1 MLISFLNLKKGKKQM
16 PMSTNKSM
24 KRFLCLL
31 LLSFSVFWASADE
44 YYRSNGI
51 YAIMTDN
58 GQFIEIYFNLNGS
71 YKNTVAYAYLK
82 DGDTYTMTSLD
93 GKIIILKQEAADL
106 VDMNTNL
113 RFINISS
120 NVNEKHKAMNVLSIN
135 TSIAFFSVTYELK
148 INDNF
153 SFVLESGYGNSFLMF
168 YPGFIVNG
176 IGRWY
181 PWNGSFFVG
190 IGLGYEQKYI
200 VDTESR
206 HSFLEI
212 KGNDGQTM
220 RRDGFMFSLGA
231 GWQIDLGKKDGL
243 ILPINLG
250 IRWMTGP
257 NTMDNLNKDI
267 TPYAMIGIGYAF

>member
-1 MLISFLNLKKGKKQM
+1 M
-16 PMSTNKSM
+16 PRSTNKNM
-24 KRFLCLL
+24 KRYLFLSILI
-31 LLSFSVFWASADE
+31 FSAFWVFADE
-44 YYRSNGI
+44 YYRSDGI

-58 GQFIEIYFNLNGS
+58 GQFIEIYFNSDGS
-71 YKNTVAYAYLK
+71 YNNVMAYTYLK
-82 DGDTYTMTSLD
+82 DGDTYTMTSFD
-93 GKIIILKQEAADL
+93 GEIILLKQDAIGL
-106 VDMNTNL
+106 VDIDSNV
-113 RFINISS
+113 RFINILS
-120 NVNEKHKAMNVLSIN
+120 NVNEQHKAMNVLSIN
-135 TSIAFFSVTYELK
+135 TSIAIFSVTYELK
-148 INDNF
+148 INDSF

-190 IGLGYEQKYI
+190 VGLGYEQNYI
-200 VDTESR
+200 ADTESR
-206 HSFLEI
+206 HSFVEV
-212 KGNDGQTM
+212 KGNDEQTM

-243 ILPINLG
+243 IMPINFG
-250 IRWMTGP
+250 VRWMTGP